1 MRALLLQ
8 PDAVLRS
15 PARLPVTHVLALL
28 VVCGAAYGA
37 VMGSFGGFAPER
49 LWQVLYSAVKVPLLL
64 LAAFCISLP
73 SFFVL
78 NTLLGLREDF
88 AEVLHAV
95 VSAQGGLTVVLLAL
109 APYTAFWYVS
119 FAAYQPAILFNGAM
133 FAVASLAGQ
142 WHLRRSYRPLT
153 ARQPRHRLLLRVW
166 LLLYVF
172 VGIQVAWV
180 LRPFVGDPNLPPQF
194 VRAGAWGNAYV
205 VVIRLVWDVLTR

>member
-1 MRALLLQ
+1 
-8 PDAVLRS
+8 
-15 PARLPVTHVLALL
+15 
-28 VVCGAAYGA
+28 
-37 VMGSFGGFAPER
+37 MGSFGGFAPER
-49 LWQVLYSAVKVPLLL
+49 LWQVLYSAAKVPLLL

-78 NTLLGLREDF
+78 NTLLGLRDDF
-88 AEVLHAV
+88 AEVLHAL

-119 FAAYQPAILFNGAM
+119 FAGYQPAILFNGVM

-142 WHLRRSYRPLT
+142 WHLRRSYRPLI